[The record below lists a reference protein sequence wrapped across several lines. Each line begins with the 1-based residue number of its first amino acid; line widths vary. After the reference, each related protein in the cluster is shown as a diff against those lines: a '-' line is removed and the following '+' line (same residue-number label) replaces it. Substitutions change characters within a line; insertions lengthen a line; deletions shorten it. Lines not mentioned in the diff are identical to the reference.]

1 MNALDPSAL
10 ALGFF
15 AVIGLG
21 LLAMYAGIHLRRVH
35 TAQRIT
41 ARYLAWHRAN
51 EAYLDAQLADVPP
64 QIVLGFDGSRTGE
77 VHVCNVNG
85 NCARGRA
92 AQ

>member
-41 ARYLAWHRAN
+41 ANA
-51 EAYLDAQLADVPP
+51 AYLDAQLADVPP